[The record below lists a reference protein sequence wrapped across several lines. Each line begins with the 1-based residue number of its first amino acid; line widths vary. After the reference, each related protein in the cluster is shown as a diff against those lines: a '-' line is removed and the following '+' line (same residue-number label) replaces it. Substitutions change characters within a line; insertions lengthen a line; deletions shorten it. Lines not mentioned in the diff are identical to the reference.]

1 MAKVVLQTEVA
12 RDFADGQAEIEIMAD
27 DVRQLIRRLDQH
39 FPGIAIR
46 LGERTAVAIDGE
58 IFQDPLL
65 QPIRENSEVY
75 FLPMI
80 EGG

>member
-12 RDFADGQAEIEIMAD
+12 RDFTDGQSEIEIMAD
-27 DVRQLIRRLDQH
+27 DVRQLIRRLDQK
-39 FPGIAIR
+39 FPGIANR
-46 LGERTAVAIDGE
+46 LSERTAVAIDGE
-58 IFQDPLL
+58 IFQDPFL

>member
-1 MAKVVLQTEVA
+1 MARVVLQTDVA
-12 RDFADGQAEIEIMAD
+12 RDFANGRSEIEIAATN
-27 DVRQLIRRLDQH
+27 VRQLIKRLDGK
-39 FPGIAIR
+39 FPGIAR

-58 IFQDPLL
+58 IFQEPLL
-65 QPIRENSEVY
+65 ETIREDSEVY

>member
-1 MAKVVLQTEVA
+1 VAKVVLQAEVA
-12 RDFADGQAEIEIMAD
+12 RDFTDGQADIEIMAD
-27 DVRQLIRRLDQH
+27 DVRQLIKQLEEIY
-39 FPGIAIR
+39 PGIGER
-46 LGERTAVAIDGE
+46 LRNRTAVAIDGE

>member
-1 MAKVVLQTEVA
+1 MARVVLQTDVA
-12 RDFADGQAEIEIMAD
+12 RDFANGRSEIEIAATN
-27 DVRQLIRRLDQH
+27 VRQLIKRLDGK
-39 FPGIAIR
+39 FPGIGAR

-58 IFQDPLL
+58 IFQEPLL
-65 QPIRENSEVY
+65 ETIREDSEVY

>member
-27 DVRQLIRRLDQH
+27 DVRQLIRRLDQQ